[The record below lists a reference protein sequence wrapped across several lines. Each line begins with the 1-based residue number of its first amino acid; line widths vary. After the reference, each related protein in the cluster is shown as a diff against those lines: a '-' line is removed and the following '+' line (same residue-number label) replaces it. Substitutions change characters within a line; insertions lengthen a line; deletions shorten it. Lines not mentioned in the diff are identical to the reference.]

1 MALDIAIIGVV
12 FALILLVIF
21 FSAVVLYLAFRIK
34 ETFRKETRRGA
45 TIAKIGFLI
54 GILFLAGG
62 IFYFFANT
70 LTNIAEPNPTAS
82 PTPTI
87 SPSPSPTASSSPT
100 ASPFP
105 TTTPAPTPTPTPAP
119 TLTLSVSRPSQITM
133 STPMSISFTISN
145 PTDSIAHGA
154 YIETEGLFADFAVQS
169 STYEINGNVINIG
182 DVPSGTTIVFID
194 LLSPDRAG
202 AFTYTIALNFQ
213 EMTAPVTKGITIL
226 VRGN

>member
-1 MALDIAIIGVV
+1 MSAIV
-12 FALILLVIF
+12 
-21 FSAVVLYLAFRIK
+21 YLAFRIK
-34 ETFRKETRRGA
+34 KTCKETRRGA

-87 SPSPSPTASSSPT
+87 SPSPSPTASTSPSPTDTPSPT
-100 ASPFP
+100 A
-105 TTTPAPTPTPTPAP
+105 TPTPTPTPA
-119 TLTLSVSRPSQITM
+119 LILSVSAPSQIRM
-133 STPMSISFTISN
+133 NTPISVSFTISN
-145 PTDSIAHGA
+145 PTESTAHGA
-154 YIETEGLFADFAVQS
+154 YITTEGLFADFAVQS
-169 STYEINGNVINIG
+169 STYEINGNVINMG

-194 LLSPDRAG
+194 LVSPDSAG
-202 AFTYTIALNFQ
+202 TFTYTIALNFQ

>member
-70 LTNIAEPNPTAS
+70 LTNIAEP
-82 PTPTI
+82 TPTI
-87 SPSPSPTASSSPT
+87 SPSPSPTASPSPSPTDTPSPT
-100 ASPFP
+100 A
-105 TTTPAPTPTPTPAP
+105 TPTPTPTPV
-119 TLTLSVSRPSQITM
+119 LILGVSAPSQIRM
-133 STPMSISFTISN
+133 NTPISVSFTISN
-145 PTDSIAHGA
+145 PTGSTAHGA
-154 YIETEGLFADFAVQS
+154 YITTEGLFADFAVQS
-169 STYEINGNVINIG
+169 SAYEINGNVINIG
-182 DVPSGTTIVFID
+182 DVPSGTTIVSID
-194 LLSPDRAG
+194 LVSPDKAG

-226 VRGN
+226 VRGS

>member
-1 MALDIAIIGVV
+1 MSAI
-12 FALILLVIF
+12 
-21 FSAVVLYLAFRIK
+21 LYLVFRIK

-45 TIAKIGFLI
+45 TVAKIGFLI

-70 LTNIAEPNPTAS
+70 LTNIAEPSPTAS

-87 SPSPSPTASSSPT
+87 SPSPSPTASTSPSPTDTPSPT
-100 ASPFP
+100 ATP
-105 TTTPAPTPTPTPAP
+105 TRTPTPA
-119 TLTLSVSRPSQITM
+119 LILSVSAPSQIRMNTLI
-133 STPMSISFTISN
+133 SVSFTISN

-154 YIETEGLFADFAVQS
+154 YIETEGIFADFAVQS
-169 STYEINGNVINIG
+169 STYEINGDVINIG

-194 LLSPDRAG
+194 LVSPDSAG
-202 AFTYTIALNFQ
+202 TFTYTIALNFQ

>member
-87 SPSPSPTASSSPT
+87 SPSPSPTSSP
-100 ASPFP
+100 SP
-105 TTTPAPTPTPTPAP
+105 TTTPVPTPTPTPAP
-119 TLTLSVSRPSQITM
+119 TLTLSVSAPSQIRMNTL
-133 STPMSISFTISN
+133 MSISFTISN
-145 PTDSIAHGA
+145 PTESTAHGA

-182 DVPSGTTIVFID
+182 DVASGTKVVFID
-194 LLSPDRAG
+194 LLSPDSAG
-202 AFTYTIALNFQ
+202 TFTYTIALNFQ

>member
-1 MALDIAIIGVV
+1 MSAI
-12 FALILLVIF
+12 
-21 FSAVVLYLAFRIK
+21 LYLAFRIK
-34 ETFRKETRRGA
+34 KTCKETRRGA

-87 SPSPSPTASSSPT
+87 SPSPSPTASPLPSPPDTPSPT
-100 ASPFP
+100 A
-105 TTTPAPTPTPTPAP
+105 TPTPTPTP
-119 TLTLSVSRPSQITM
+119 TLILSVSAPSQIRMNTLI
-133 STPMSISFTISN
+133 SVSFTISN

-154 YIETEGLFADFAVQS
+154 YIETEGIFADFAVQS
-169 STYEINGNVINIG
+169 STYEINGDVINIG

-194 LLSPDRAG
+194 LVSPDSAG
-202 AFTYTIALNFQ
+202 TFTYTIALNFQ

>member
-87 SPSPSPTASSSPT
+87 SPSPSPTSSP
-100 ASPFP
+100 SP
-105 TTTPAPTPTPTPAP
+105 TTTPVPTPTPTPAP
-119 TLTLSVSRPSQITM
+119 TLTLSVSAPSQIRMNTL
-133 STPMSISFTISN
+133 MSISFTISN
-145 PTDSIAHGA
+145 PTESTAHGA

-182 DVPSGTTIVFID
+182 DVASGTKVVFID
-194 LLSPDRAG
+194 LLSPDRTG
-202 AFTYTIALNFQ
+202 TFTYTIALNFQ

>member
-1 MALDIAIIGVV
+1 MVLDIAIIGVV

-54 GILFLAGG
+54 GILFLADG

-82 PTPTI
+82 PTPMI
-87 SPSPSPTASSSPT
+87 SPSPSPTASPLPSPTDTPSPT
-100 ASPFP
+100 A
-105 TTTPAPTPTPTPAP
+105 TPTPTPTPV
-119 TLTLSVSRPSQITM
+119 LILSVSAPSQIRM
-133 STPMSISFTISN
+133 NTPISVSFTISN
-145 PTDSIAHGA
+145 PTGSTAHGV

-169 STYEINGNVINIG
+169 STYEIDGNVINIG
-182 DVPSGTTIVFID
+182 DVPSGTTIVSID
-194 LLSPDRAG
+194 LVSPDKAG
-202 AFTYTIALNFQ
+202 AFTYTISLNFQ
-213 EMTAPVTKGITIL
+213 EMTAPVTKGMTIL
-226 VRGN
+226 VRGS